1 LFVGGTAGNNT
12 IVFNIG
18 GTEADTL
25 TGNGDDDIL
34 IAGTTDYDANAA
46 ALGAL
51 MTERGRTD
59 EDYSTRVNHLGN
71 GIISGGQTYALNA
84 SKVHTDTA
92 IDLLYGNSGVDWF
105 FAQVSGTNK
114 DQVKDK
120 TSGKVIT
127 GL

>member
-1 LFVGGTAGNNT
+1 MARRLR
-12 IVFNIG
+12 
-18 GTEADTL
+18 L
-25 TGNGDDDIL
+25 Q
-34 IAGTTDYDANAA
+34 YP
-46 ALGAL
+46 GAI
-51 MTERGRTD
+51 
-59 EDYSTRVNHLGN
+59 Y
-71 GIISGGQTYALNA
+71 GQTYALNA